1 MRPLI
6 AFISGIGLCVS
17 ASAASLAASP
27 AADPAPVPAKP
38 AAQTEAKT
46 TPDKPRSLEP
56 DDQTLRVTG
65 SADGKTIFMIGKLDG
80 GSYLKFRRVALTL
93 PKADT
98 VFLGSQGGLVLE
110 GYLIGTLVRERKMK
124 TFVDALCASSCT
136 QIFIAGAERIVA
148 PNAKVGFHES
158 YRTDENGMPIEE
170 EPGTKNRNALMR
182 ASYARSGI
190 ATDFVTKALAT
201 PYSDMWYPDFAE
213 MEKAKVLT
221 RRAVGTEWRPPFTLG
236 QSRAA
241 IEESLLKRP
250 FWQELQKRETKLF
263 EDAIDGAWRSGQVGL
278 ASDQIPAH
286 AQSIASDTLLERL
299 SIAPDDV
306 VDGYLTLINDQIQKT
321 RGVDVSRCAAFG
333 SRSGAAER
341 SVSPQ
346 EFLDRELG
354 LLHNMLTSPP
364 VAQAITEAK
373 AQKIILPVYLNVFR
387 DGYSP
392 RNANA
397 KTPEFQCGFAA
408 SLFGNIAAMPRK
420 KRIVAMRSMMIF
432 GTATERA
439 AKRAPELGAPDS
451 PKSPAKTP

>member
-1 MRPLI
+1 MRQLI
-6 AFISGIGLCVS
+6 TVFSGIALCLGLN
-17 ASAASLAASP
+17 AASLAA
-27 AADPAPVPAKP
+27 DPVTVPAKP
-38 AAQTEAKT
+38 VAPTETKAD
-46 TPDKPRSLEP
+46 PDKPRSLEP
-56 DDQTLRVTG
+56 DDQTLRVSG
-65 SADGKTIFMIGKLDG
+65 STDGKTIFMIGKLDG

-98 VFLGSQGGLVLE
+98 VFLGSKGGLVLE

-124 TFVDALCASSCT
+124 TFVDAMCASSCT
-136 QIFIAGAERIVA
+136 QIFIAGSERIA
-148 PNAKVGFHES
+148 GPNAKVGFHES

-190 ATDFVTKALAT
+190 ANDFVTKALAT
-201 PYSDMWYPDFAE
+201 PHSDMWYPDFAE

-221 RRAVGTEWRPPFTLG
+221 RRAMGTEWRPPFTLG

-250 FWQELQKRETKLF
+250 FWQELQKREAKLF
-263 EDAIDGAWRSGQVGL
+263 DEAVDGAWRSGQVGL

-286 AQSIASDTLLERL
+286 AQAIASDTLMERL

-306 VDGYLTLINDQIQKT
+306 VDGYLSLINDQIQKT
-321 RGVDVSRCAAFG
+321 RGIDVSQCAAFG
-333 SRSGAAER
+333 NRSGAAEGA
-341 SVSPQ
+341 VSPQ

-354 LLHNMLTSPP
+354 LLHHMLTSPP
-364 VAQAITEAK
+364 VAPAITEAK
-373 AQKIILPVYLNVFR
+373 ARKIILPVYFRVFR

-432 GTATERA
+432 GTAAERA
-439 AKRAPELGAPDS
+439 AKRAPDVSTTDS
-451 PKSPAKTP
+451 PKPPEKAP